1 MRFEPSNLLSI
12 ENLEF
17 VFSHSVLKPPV
28 IVFLDPLHILGP
40 RCHFQSR
47 NRLPW
52 KAALAS
58 VGFPHAIC
66 GLRASRKNS
75 SLDWVK
81 VEGTVDDSSVPS
93 RRVYRYVLFL
103 L

>member
-1 MRFEPSNLLSI
+1 MRFELSNLLSI
-12 ENLEF
+12 ENLKL
-17 VFSHSVLKPPV
+17 VFPHSILKPPV
-28 IVFLDPLHILGP
+28 IVFLESLHILGP
-40 RCHFQSR
+40 GRHFESC
-47 NRLPW
+47 NRFPW
-52 KAALAS
+52 KATLAS

-66 GLRASRKNS
+66 GLRASREDS

-93 RRVYRYVLFL
+93 RRVYSYILFL

>member
-1 MRFEPSNLLSI
+1 MRFKLSNLLSI
-12 ENLEF
+12 ENLKLIF
-17 VFSHSVLKPPV
+17 PHSILKPPM

-40 RCHFQSR
+40 RCYFQSR

-52 KAALAS
+52 KAALSS
-58 VGFPHAIC
+58 VGFPHAISC
-66 GLRASRKNS
+66 LGAFRKDS
-75 SLDWVK
+75 PLDWVK
-81 VEGTVDDSSVPS
+81 VEGTMDDPCVPS